1 MPSPQERLFRTK
13 ALSRHA
19 TPEGLD
25 TVLEIT
31 TTKGWIALA
40 ACGAVLGAAL
50 IWGVF
55 GRVPESVAG
64 QGIMV
69 GESGVYRVQSLGAG
83 RVDSMLV
90 SPGTRV
96 TRGQTI
102 AVLAQPELRTALQ
115 QRSIA
120 LRALRDNLASTET
133 LLASDRAFE
142 LASIAQQQT
151 QATEAVQA
159 AAERLTYLDARIAS
173 EQRALERG
181 LITAD
186 QAQSTIA
193 LRAETKLLQLSTI
206 ARQQELSARAVQL
219 QVESNQRLFDLTR
232 EVTQA
237 ANDSA
242 RLAAQ
247 LDASARI
254 TSAFDG
260 VVVEQLADVG
270 QPVENGSTIVTVE
283 PAGTL
288 TRVLM
293 FIPLE
298 GRRIEAGMRVE
309 MVPGGVKPEETGYF
323 LGTVDGVSDAPL
335 SGTALDR
342 YLKNEVLVDQ
352 FTEGGGAYLVNV
364 SVQADST
371 TVSGYR
377 WTSRTGAPIAF
388 GSGTLVTGKII
399 VRETRPVALI
409 IPALKRWLGA

>member
-371 TVSGYR
+371 TVSGYK